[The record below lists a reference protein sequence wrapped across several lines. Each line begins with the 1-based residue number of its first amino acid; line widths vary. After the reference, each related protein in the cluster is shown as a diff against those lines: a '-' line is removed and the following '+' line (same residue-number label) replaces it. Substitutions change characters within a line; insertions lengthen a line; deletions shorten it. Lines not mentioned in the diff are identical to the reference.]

1 MEYTK
6 TLKFGDS
13 DSVLE
18 VSFDNNFS
26 PEISIESYTKGK
38 STMLCLS
45 KYDAAV
51 LMNMLKDILED
62 ERTRD

>member
-26 PEISIESYTKGK
+26 PELCIESYTG
-38 STMLCLS
+38 MLYLS
-45 KYDAAV
+45 KYEATV

-62 ERTRD
+62 ERIRD